1 MRGIDCLVTAV
12 CLMSFVFPVDCSG
25 KDTEENVINTGGGS
39 MTTLPKPD
47 YAVLDHPEIV
57 GLLFHPRPE
66 WSGAPSL
73 EGSEKLTIPVD
84 KGIYIGA
91 TLHFAAKSAP
101 IILYF
106 HGNGEIV
113 SDYDE
118 LGPLYTRMG
127 INFFPVD
134 YRGYGRSNGTPSVSA
149 MLQDSHKI
157 FIWVQKWLREEGYT
171 GPIIIMGRSLG
182 SASVLELIS
191 HYENEVDGLIIESGF
206 ANIIPLLRLVGI
218 DIERLG
224 ISDKDDLQHIEKVR
238 DVKKPVLIIHA
249 EYDHIIPFS
258 DGQALYRACNSPEK
272 RFLKI
277 PGANH
282 NTIFAVGMDEYLREV
297 RRLVFETIGP

>member
-1 MRGIDCLVTAV
+1 MTNVLFGHC
-12 CLMSFVFPVDCSG
+12 PG
-25 KDTEENVINTGGGS
+25 KDAEENVENKGEKT
-39 MTTLPKPD
+39 MTTFSKPD
-47 YAVLDHPEIV
+47 YEVLDHPEIL

-66 WSGAPSL
+66 WSGTPPL
-73 EGSEKLTIPVD
+73 GDSEKLSIPVD
-84 KGIYIGA
+84 ENISIGA
-91 TLHFAAKSAP
+91 TLHFAEKSAP
-101 IILYF
+101 TILFF

-134 YRGYGRSNGTPSVSA
+134 YRGYGRSTGSPSVSG

-157 FIWVQKWLREEGYT
+157 FNWVKNWLGEGGYT

-182 SASVLELIS
+182 SASALELIS
-191 HYENEVDGLIIESGF
+191 YYENEIDGIIIESGF
-206 ANIIPLLRLVGI
+206 ANIIPLLILVGI
-218 DIERLG
+218 DVERLG
-224 ISDKDDLQHIEKVR
+224 ISDKNDLQHIEKIR
-238 DVKKPVLIIHA
+238 GVKKPVLIIHA

-258 DGQALYRACNSPEK
+258 DGQALYSACSSSQK

-277 PGANH
+277 PGADH